1 MDMETVRFD
10 GSRWSSDPPRGL
22 DSPRTLVM
30 AFGASSLRDRP
41 ALFRAL
47 EGAFPTSRVIGCST
61 AGEMHQ
67 GALEDGSLTVAVVR
81 FDEARL
87 ASASAP
93 VPSIGESRRAGERIG
108 AELAADDLRAVFV
121 LSDGLTVNG
130 SELVAGIT
138 ARVPPE
144 AVVTG
149 GLAGDGQA
157 FASTWVLDRGVLRSS
172 MVAAVGIYGERVVV
186 GHGTGGG
193 WEKFGPER
201 EITRSAGNVLF
212 ELDGRPALALY
223 KEYLGRRAA
232 ELPASGLLFPLLV
245 RRGGGCDA
253 GLVRSIIGVDEEAQS
268 LIFAGDV
275 GEGAVAQLMRAN
287 LDGLVDGS
295 ERAAMRAMAHHPPGR
310 PVLAVGV
317 SCVGRRMMLGELCE
331 DEVEAFLAVLPGG
344 SRQVGFYAY
353 GEIAPNASGPSEL
366 HNQSMSITTLA
377 EV

>member
-10 GSRWSSDPPRGL
+10 GSRWSSEPPRGL

-30 AFGASSLRDRP
+30 AFGAAALRERP
-41 ALFRAL
+41 AVFRAL
-47 EGAFPTSRVIGCST
+47 EGAFPESCIIGCST

-67 GALEDGSLTVAVVR
+67 GTLEDGSLTVAVVR
-81 FDEARL
+81 FEDARL
-87 ASASAP
+87 ASAGAP
-93 VPSIGESRRAGERIG
+93 VASIGESRRAGERIG
-108 AELAADDLRAVFV
+108 GELAAADLRAVFV

-144 AVVTG
+144 VVVTG
-149 GLAGDGQA
+149 GLAGDGQD
-157 FASTWVLDRGVLRSS
+157 FTSTWVLDHGVARSS
-172 MVAAVGIYGERVVV
+172 MVTAVGIYGERVVV

-193 WEKFGPER
+193 WEKFGPQR

-223 KEYLGRRAA
+223 KEYLGRLAA
-232 ELPASGLLFPLLV
+232 GLPATGLLFPLLV
-245 RRGGGCDA
+245 QREGDAEA
-253 GLVRSIIGVDEEAQS
+253 GLVRSIIGVNEDAQS

-275 GEGAVAQLMRAN
+275 GQGALAQLMRAN
-287 LDGLVDGS
+287 LDNLVDGS
-295 ERAAMRAMAHHPPGR
+295 ERAAMRAVSHHAPGR

-344 SRQVGFYAY
+344 SRQVGFYSY
-353 GEIAPNASGPSEL
+353 GEIGPDALGRPEL
-366 HNQSMSITTLA
+366 HNQTISITTLA
-377 EV
+377 EA

>member
-10 GSRWSSDPPRGL
+10 GSRWSSEPPRGL

-30 AFGASSLRDRP
+30 AFGASDLRDRP
-41 ALFRAL
+41 AVFQAL
-47 EGAFPTSRVIGCST
+47 EGAFPTSCIIGCST
-61 AGEMHQ
+61 AGEMHE
-67 GALEDGSLTVAVVR
+67 GTLEDGSLTVAVVR

-87 ASASAP
+87 ASVGAP
-93 VPSIGESRRAGERIG
+93 VASIGESRRAGEHIG
-108 AELAADDLRAVFV
+108 DQLAAADLRAVFV

-138 ARVPPE
+138 ARVPAA

-149 GLAGDGQA
+149 GMAGDGQA
-157 FASTWVLDRGVLRSS
+157 FASTWVLDRGVARSG
-172 MVAAVGIYGERVVV
+172 MATAVGIYGDRVVV

-232 ELPASGLLFPLLV
+232 GLPATGLLFPLLV
-245 RRGGGCDA
+245 RREGGDEA
-253 GLVRSIIGVDEEAQS
+253 GLVRTIIGVDEDAQS
-268 LIFAGDV
+268 LTFAGDV
-275 GEGAVAQLMRAN
+275 GEGVVAQLMRAN
-287 LDGLVDGS
+287 LDRLVDGS
-295 ERAAMRAMAHHPPGR
+295 ERAALRAIAHHPPGR

-344 SRQVGFYAY
+344 SRQVGFYSY
-353 GEIAPNASGPSEL
+353 GEIAPDASGRPEL

-377 EV
+377 EA